1 MPTHQ
6 QITSAREKAKRIR
19 ECASSFRMT
28 REQWRAQRL
37 HDMASIFE
45 SVFAQSLSNQTE
57 ESQTDRMVPSFAAT
71 ESEAA

>member
-6 QITSAREKAKRIR
+6 QITAAREKAKRIR

-28 REQWRAQRL
+28 RDQWRAQRL
-37 HDMASIFE
+37 HDLANIFE
-45 SVFAQSLSNQTE
+45 SAFAQSPSNQTE
-57 ESQTDRMVPSFAAT
+57 ESQTDLMVSSFTAT